1 MNRMSRLS
9 SFAMLLVFWLNGAS
23 AQEVADDNSGE
34 IDEQKLKQIETL
46 LKQSGQSNEA
56 TAQQFIDLFLGQM
69 TVMLQQANPNLDPRA
84 IELVEEEI
92 VDVIGE
98 KFLTEGAMLTIA
110 APLYDQ
116 YFSLSELEQMI
127 AFNES
132 ELGQK
137 ILKVMPLITA
147 ESMQAGAELGR
158 SLGPEIARRIED
170 RFKEEGIELLN

>member
-1 MNRMSRLS
+1 MSRESRLI
-9 SFAMLLVFWLNGAS
+9 SFAMLLVFWLNGAL

-69 TVMLQQANPNLDPRA
+69 TVMLRQANPNLDARA

-92 VDVIGE
+92 VEVVAE

-110 APLYDQ
+110 APLYDR
-116 YFSLSELEQMI
+116 YFSVDELEQMI
-127 AFNES
+127 AFNDS

-137 ILKVMPLITA
+137 ILRVMPFITQ
-147 ESMQAGAELGR
+147 ESMQAGAQLGQ
-158 SLGPEIARRIED
+158 SLGPEIARRIEE
-170 RFKEEGIELLN
+170 RLKEEGIELIN